1 MLFALLRGFRRST
14 EANPFVIDIPDRTGI
29 WLVARLL
36 ALHLLR
42 NVKKCEI
49 YFRIKHKKLDLNGL
63 LWRQKNEPCGSFL
76 LSYKHLKLQDGI
88 AECPEHTV

>member
-49 YFRIKHKKLDLNGL
+49 YFRISIRNSTL
-63 LWRQKNEPCGSFL
+63 
-76 LSYKHLKLQDGI
+76 
-88 AECPEHTV
+88 TVFYGDRRTSLAAHSCLVTSI